1 MYQKIIADELIN
13 KFVKF
18 VGIQTKIFLSSLS
31 TIKAKNKKFS
41 LGNILLTQSK
51 NKKKMFFLYAVTQRD
66 FVNMQFYGIET
77 FYEFFEKLKLFK
89 KLAKDENI
97 KLLIK

>member
-1 MYQKIIADELIN
+1 M
-13 KFVKF
+13 
-18 VGIQTKIFLSSLS
+18 
-31 TIKAKNKKFS
+31 
-41 LGNILLTQSK
+41 TQSK

-77 FYEFFEKLKLFK
+77 FYEFFENLKLFN

-97 KLLIK
+97 KFLIKLHPNIQNLKKILQVKFKNLMFSNKSLIDYLKKHLQRLVSLLLQ

>member
-51 NKKKMFFLYAVTQRD
+51 NKKNVFF
-66 FVNMQFYGIET
+66 ICCH
-77 FYEFFEKLKLFK
+77 
-89 KLAKDENI
+89 AKRFC
-97 KLLIK
+97 